1 MEMRINGVLGKALN
15 KLILIYHTQA
25 LEVIYHQ
32 GIKKKEVTI
41 IDLLNLKIL
50 KSPNP

>member
-1 MEMRINGVLGKALN
+1 MEKRINGVLGKALN

-25 LEVIYHQ
+25 LDVIYHQ

-41 IDLLNLKIL
+41 IDLLNLINIEAR
-50 KSPNP
+50 NP